1 MDYKSINIT
10 YITNVR
16 LPTSKAHGLQIMK
29 SCEAFSNVGVTV
41 KLITPRLKPISK
53 ENPFTYYGVSKNFIL
68 QKTPILELVPYE
80 KWLGPLAGYI
90 QNLSFS
96 IVAIFLGTIR
106 GWFSDATII
115 YTRDYMSAFCLT
127 LFGYKPVIELHD
139 YRSKNYRWRINYILR
154 NAHAIIVNSEGTLS
168 TLRSHYKIDD
178 SKVLVVP
185 NGVDIPFF
193 NIPQSKDESREILGL
208 PSGKNIIGYIGSL
221 ETVGIEKGIHT
232 LINAFANLLDKYD
245 DIILLIVGG
254 PNDLIE
260 EYKKEAASV
269 EVPNDKIIF
278 LGHVSYKKIPM
289 FLRAIDIAV
298 IPLPNNQ
305 FGQTTSPIKLFEYM
319 AAGKTILASDL
330 PSLRKYLGEQSAE
343 FFEPS
348 NPYNLVAHL
357 KKLIDNPHLAKLLA
371 TNALNDSSKYTWE
384 ARANRILNN
393 IYA

>member
-254 PNDLIE
+254 PNDLVE

-269 EVPNDKIIF
+269 GVSNDKIIF
-278 LGHVSYKKIPM
+278 LGHVSYKKIPVL
-289 FLRAIDIAV
+289 LRAIDIAV

-319 AAGKTILASDL
+319 AAGKTIVASDL
-330 PSLRKYLGEQSAE
+330 PSLREYLNTNNAIMFNPSGSNDLSEKIQHILENKDFAE
-343 FFEPS
+343 SLANNARVDALSHDWES
-348 NPYNLVAHL
+348 RA
-357 KKLIDNPHLAKLLA
+357 KK
-371 TNALNDSSKYTWE
+371 
-384 ARANRILNN
+384 ILSYINV
-393 IYA
+393 

>member
-1 MDYKSINIT
+1 MDSNNTKII

-16 LPTSKAHGLQIMK
+16 LPTTKAHGLQIMK
-29 SCEAFSNVGVTV
+29 SCEAFVLAGASV
-41 KLITPRLKPISK
+41 KLITPCLRPIPP
-53 ENPFTYYGVSKNFIL
+53 EDPFSYYGVSKNFTI

-96 IVAIFLGTIR
+96 IVAIFLGIIR
-106 GWFSDATII
+106 RWFSNATII
-115 YTRDYMSAFCLT
+115 YTRDYMTAFCLT

-254 PNDLIE
+254 PNDLVE

-269 EVPNDKIIF
+269 GVSNDKIIF

-330 PSLRKYLGEQSAE
+330 QSLRKYLEEQSAE

-348 NPYNLVAHL
+348 NPNDLAAHL
-357 KKLIDNPHLAKLLA
+357 KKLIDSPDLAKMLA
-371 TNALNDSSKYTWE
+371 TNAFNNSTGYTWKS
-384 ARANRILNN
+384 RANRILNN

>member
-1 MDYKSINIT
+1 MDSNNTKII

-16 LPTSKAHGLQIMK
+16 LPTTKAHGLQIMK
-29 SCEAFSNVGVTV
+29 SCEAFVLAGASV
-41 KLITPRLKPISK
+41 KLITPCLRPIPP
-53 ENPFTYYGVSKNFIL
+53 EDPFSYYGVSKNFTI

-96 IVAIFLGTIR
+96 IVAIFLGIIR
-106 GWFSDATII
+106 RWFSNATII
-115 YTRDYMSAFCLT
+115 YTRDYMTAFCLT

-254 PNDLIE
+254 PNDLVE

-269 EVPNDKIIF
+269 GVSNDKIIF

-330 PSLRKYLGEQSAE
+330 PSLRKYLEEQSAE

-348 NPYNLVAHL
+348 NPNDLAAHL
-357 KKLIDNPHLAKLLA
+357 KKLIDSPDLAKMLA
-371 TNALNDSSKYTWE
+371 TNAFNNSTGYTWKS
-384 ARANRILNN
+384 RANRILNN